1 MDLGLSGKR
10 ALVTGGSRGVGKAV
24 ARELAREGVA
34 VAICARDGN
43 AAEAA
48 AAELSA
54 ETAQNSGRVIA
65 FRADTGKEADVKRL
79 VAEAAEALGGLD
91 ILVNNAARVGGTGGP
106 DTLAELN
113 EPMLLDDF
121 NVKVLGYLRC
131 AREAA
136 RHMEPGGWGR
146 IVNIDGMAA
155 RVAAGV
161 SGGMRNAAVVN
172 FTKVLSEELGPKG
185 ITVNAVHPGGT
196 RTERLAERLQASAD
210 RRGITLAEAE
220 AAMAQQNAIRRIVG
234 AEEIAAVV
242 AFLCSEQG
250 GCITGEA
257 LSASGGSTKA
267 VFY

>member
-24 ARELAREGVA
+24 ARELAREGVT
-34 VAICARDGN
+34 VAICARDAK

-54 ETAQNSGRVIA
+54 ETGGRVVA

-146 IVNIDGMAA
+146 
-155 RVAAGV
+155 
-161 SGGMRNAAVVN
+161 SAV
-172 FTKVLSEELGPKG
+172 LGPQG
-185 ITVNAVHPGGT
+185 STVTAVLPGTT
-196 RTERLAERLQASAD
+196 RTERLGERVQATAD
-210 RRGITLAEAE
+210 RRGVTLAEAE

-267 VFY
+267 VSY

>member
-34 VAICARDGN
+34 VAICARD
-43 AAEAA
+43 AKATEAA

-54 ETAQNSGRVIA
+54 ETGGRVVA

-79 VAEAAEALGGLD
+79 VADAAEALGGLD

-155 RVAAGV
+155 RVAGGV

-185 ITVNAVHPGGT
+185 ITVNAVHPGTT
-196 RTERLAERLQASAD
+196 RTERLAGRLAATAE
-210 RRGITLAEAE
+210 RRGITPAEAE
-220 AAMAQQNAIRRIVG
+220 EAVVQQIAIRRIVG
-234 AEEIAAVV
+234 AEEIASVV
-242 AFLCSEQG
+242 AFLCSEQA

-257 LSASGGSTKA
+257 ISASGGSTKA

>member
-34 VAICARDGN
+34 VAICARD
-43 AAEAA
+43 AKATEAA

-54 ETAQNSGRVIA
+54 ETGGRVVA

-79 VAEAAEALGGLD
+79 VADAAEALGGLD

-113 EPMLLDDF
+113 EPMLLEDF

-155 RVAAGV
+155 RVAGGV

-185 ITVNAVHPGGT
+185 ITVNAVHPGTT
-196 RTERLAERLQASAD
+196 RTERLAGRLAATAE
-210 RRGITLAEAE
+210 RRGITPAEAE
-220 AAMAQQNAIRRIVG
+220 EAVVQQIAIRRIVG
-234 AEEIAAVV
+234 AEEIASVV
-242 AFLCSEQG
+242 AFLCSEQA

-257 LSASGGSTKA
+257 ISASGGSTKA

>member
-34 VAICARDGN
+34 VAICARD
-43 AAEAA
+43 AKATEAA

-54 ETAQNSGRVIA
+54 ETGGRVVA
-65 FRADTGKEADVKRL
+65 FRADTGVEADVKRL
-79 VAEAAEALGGLD
+79 VADAAEALGGLD

-155 RVAAGV
+155 RVAGGV

-185 ITVNAVHPGGT
+185 ITVNAVHPGTT
-196 RTERLAERLQASAD
+196 RTERLAGRLAATAE
-210 RRGITLAEAE
+210 RRGITPAEAE
-220 AAMAQQNAIRRIVG
+220 EAVVQQIAIRRIVG
-234 AEEIAAVV
+234 AEEIASVV
-242 AFLCSEQG
+242 AFLCSEQA

-257 LSASGGSTKA
+257 ISASGGSTKA